1 MIPPPYGAPGP
12 YPPPGYGYPP
22 PGYPGAPNYPGHQ
35 APGHQAPGH
44 QAPGYPPPG
53 YQGPGYPPPGYQG
66 PGYQPPGF
74 PGPIGPIALK
84 PGIIP
89 LRPLSLGD
97 IFNGSVGYVRT
108 NPKATLG
115 LTAIVVVIAQILGL
129 ALQLGPLAVTGQ
141 LTVLQG
147 DEASTAALVGSSLSG
162 IAGAV
167 AAGLASI
174 VLSGMLTVVV
184 GRAVFGSTITV
195 GEAWRRVRG
204 RIWAL
209 LGLAALELVGAI
221 LLIGAVVGIIY
232 GTTMAANG
240 AIAALIGIPLVIGLS
255 VVLAYV
261 LTMLTFAPVVVVLER
276 KPIFASIGRS
286 FALVRGRFWR
296 TFGIRL
302 LAVLIAGL
310 IAGAVAVP
318 FTIVGEIMLFSAEST
333 TMILV
338 ATVLTAVGGAVGQI
352 VTAPFAAGVVA
363 LLYTDTR
370 IRAEAFDLVLQTGAG
385 PGGSSGQFAPASTD
399 DLWLGHSS

>member
-1 MIPPPYGAPGP
+1 M
-12 YPPPGYGYPP
+12 
-22 PGYPGAPNYPGHQ
+22 
-35 APGHQAPGH
+35 
-44 QAPGYPPPG
+44 
-53 YQGPGYPPPGYQG
+53 
-66 PGYQPPGF
+66 
-74 PGPIGPIALK
+74 ALK

-97 IFNGSVGYVRT
+97 IFNGAVGYVRM

-115 LTAIVVVIAQILGL
+115 LTAIVVVVAQILGL

-147 DEASTAALVGSSLSG
+147 DDASTAALVGSSLSG

-167 AAGLASI
+167 AAGLASL

-184 GRAVFGSTITV
+184 GRAVFGSPITV
-195 GEAWRRVRG
+195 GETWRRVRG

-209 LGLAALELVGAI
+209 LGLSALELVGAI

-232 GTTMAANG
+232 GIAMAANG
-240 AIAALIGIPLVIGLS
+240 AIAALVGIPLVIGLI

-276 KPIFASIGRS
+276 KSIFASIGRS
-286 FALVRGRFWR
+286 FALARGRFWR
-296 TFGIRL
+296 TLGIRL

-318 FTIVGEIMLFSAEST
+318 FTLTGEILLFSAEST

-352 VTAPFAAGVVA
+352 VTSPFAAGVVT

-370 IRAEAFDLVLQTGAG
+370 IRAEAFDLVLQTGTG
-385 PGGSSGQFAPASTD
+385 PGRSGEPSAPDSTD
-399 DLWLGHSS
+399 DLWLSQSN

>member
-1 MIPPPYGAPGP
+1 MIPPPYGPPGP
-12 YPPPGYGYPP
+12 YPPPGYRYPP
-22 PGYPGAPNYPGHQ
+22 PGYPGAPSQPGF
-35 APGHQAPGH
+35 PP
-44 QAPGYPPPG
+44 PGYPPPG
-53 YQGPGYPPPGYQG
+53 YPPPGHQIPGYPPPGFQVPGYQG
-66 PGYQPPGF
+66 PLR
-74 PGPIGPIALK
+74 PIALK

-97 IFNGSVGYVRT
+97 IFNGAVGYVRM

-115 LTAIVVVIAQILGL
+115 LTAIVVVVAQILGL

-147 DEASTAALVGSSLSG
+147 DDASTAALVGSSLSG

-167 AAGLASI
+167 AAGLASL

-184 GRAVFGSTITV
+184 GRAVFGSPITV
-195 GEAWRRVRG
+195 GETWRRVRG

-209 LGLAALELVGAI
+209 LGLSALELVGAV
-221 LLIGAVVGIIY
+221 LLIGAVAGIIY
-232 GTTMAANG
+232 GIAMAANG
-240 AIAALIGIPLVIGLS
+240 AIAALVGIPLVIGLM

-276 KPIFASIGRS
+276 KSIFASIGRS

-296 TFGIRL
+296 TLGIRL

-310 IAGAVAVP
+310 VAGAVAVP
-318 FTIVGEIMLFSAEST
+318 FTITGEILLFSAEST

-352 VTAPFAAGVVA
+352 VTAPFAAGVVT

-370 IRAEAFDLVLQTGAG
+370 IRAEAFDLVLQTGTG
-385 PGGSSGQFAPASTD
+385 PGGGGAPSSPASTD
-399 DLWLGHSS
+399 DLWLSQSN

>member
-1 MIPPPYGAPGP
+1 MIPPPYGPPGP

-22 PGYPGAPNYPGHQ
+22 PGYPGAPSQ
-35 APGHQAPGH
+35 
-44 QAPGYPPPG
+44 PGYPPPG
-53 YQGPGYPPPGYQG
+53 YPPPGYPPPGFQTPGFQTPGFQG
-66 PGYQPPGF
+66 PPR
-74 PGPIGPIALK
+74 PIALK

-97 IFNGSVGYVRT
+97 IFNGAVGYVRT

-115 LTAIVVVIAQILGL
+115 LTAIVVIVAQILGL
-129 ALQLGPLAVTGQ
+129 VLQLGPLAVTGQ

-147 DEASTAALVGSSLSG
+147 DDASTAALVGSSLSG

-167 AAGLASI
+167 AAGLALL

-195 GEAWRRVRG
+195 GDTWRRVRG

-209 LGLAALELVGAI
+209 LGLSALELVGAI

-232 GTTMAANG
+232 GIAVAANG
-240 AIAALIGIPLVIGLS
+240 AIAALAGIPLVIGLI

-276 KPIFASIGRS
+276 KSIFTSIGRS
-286 FALVRGRFWR
+286 FALVRRRFWR
-296 TFGIRL
+296 TLGIRL

-318 FTIVGEIMLFSAEST
+318 FTLAGEIMLFSAEST
-333 TMILV
+333 TMIMV
-338 ATVLTAVGGAVGQI
+338 ATVLTAIGGAVGQI
-352 VTAPFAAGVVA
+352 VTAPFAAGVVT

-370 IRAEAFDLVLQTGAG
+370 IRAEAFDLVLQTGTG
-385 PGGSSGQFAPASTD
+385 PGGSGGPFTPASTD
-399 DLWLGHSS
+399 DLWLSQSS